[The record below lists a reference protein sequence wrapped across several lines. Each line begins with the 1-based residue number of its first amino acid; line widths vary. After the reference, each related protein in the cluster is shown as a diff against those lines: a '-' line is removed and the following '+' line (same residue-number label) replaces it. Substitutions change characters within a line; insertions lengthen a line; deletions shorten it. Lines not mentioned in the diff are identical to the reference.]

1 MIIRTN
7 AYNTLQSQVQETFDF
22 AVMVCHAVPALKLQ
36 MKLLDDGVI
45 HKLPDPD
52 YYTKNTTEELRGQ
65 ANGYKENLATYLFL
79 SSFSF
84 FENYFGAVLDEIFDF
99 NTTIPTD
106 DTLKEWLLKN
116 NDTKSKR
123 ALKGVYDKR
132 HLQRYEKFSKELKS
146 NDYIT
151 PDELKKIV
159 AFTNLYKTIKDLKA
173 NQIPDFLIN
182 HLKIDI
188 TEDEK
193 SSYNTYRQL
202 RNEIA
207 HGDRPGLTLRKV
219 KAANKF
225 LRKIAAKIDDFLS
238 EHFITLENYIGN

>member
-36 MKLLDDGVI
+36 MKLLDDGVL
-45 HKLPDPD
+45 HNLPDPD
-52 YYTKNTTEELRGQ
+52 YFTKNTTEELRGQ

-79 SSFSF
+79 SSFAF
-84 FENYFGAVLDEIFDF
+84 FENYFGAVLDEIFNF
-99 NTTIPTD
+99 NITIPTD
-106 DTLKEWLLKN
+106 DVLKECLSKN
-116 NDTKSKR
+116 TDAKSKT
-123 ALKGVYDKR
+123 ALKGGFDKR
-132 HLQRYEKFSKELKS
+132 HKQRYEKYSNELKS

-151 PDELKKIV
+151 PAELKKII
-159 AFTNLYKTIKDLKA
+159 AFNNLFKTIKDLKA

-193 SSYNTYRQL
+193 GRYNIYRQL

-207 HGDRPGLTLRKV
+207 HGDRPSLTLRKV
-219 KAANKF
+219 KEANSF
-225 LRKIAAKIDDFLS
+225 LRKLAAKIDDFLS
-238 EHFITLENYIGN
+238 EHFITLNNYVDK